1 MISPC
6 VDTKIVY
13 RADLW
18 KDVRVIRMLMS
29 NKFYTSVVYV

>member
-13 RADLW
+13 CGDLW
-18 KDVRVIRMLMS
+18 KDERVIRMLMS
-29 NKFYTSVVYV
+29 NKFYMSVGYI